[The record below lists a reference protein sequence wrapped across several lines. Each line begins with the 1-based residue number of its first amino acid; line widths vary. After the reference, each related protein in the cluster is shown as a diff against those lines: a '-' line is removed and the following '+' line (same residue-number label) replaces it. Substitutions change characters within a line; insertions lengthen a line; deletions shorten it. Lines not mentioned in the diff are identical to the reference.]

1 MTNSNFKSIDECRDI
16 ESVNFYNEALKKGEV
31 PSQII
36 LKIRKKGRDNA
47 RTPVQWNGEVNAG
60 FSNGKPWIDVNPDYK
75 RINAENEEN
84 DADSVLTFYKKMI
97 KLRKNNPVLVYGE
110 YKPLE
115 ENSEQIMAYYRALD
129 GEKMLTVLN
138 FSKETAKFA
147 FGGKKHSLIIS
158 NYKDSFDDSA
168 DEIELEPYE
177 ALVFKIIG

>member
-1 MTNSNFKSIDECRDI
+1 
-16 ESVNFYNEALKKGEV
+16 
-31 PSQII
+31 
-36 LKIRKKGRDNA
+36 
-47 RTPVQWNGEVNAG
+47 
-60 FSNGKPWIDVNPDYK
+60 
-75 RINAENEEN
+75 
-84 DADSVLTFYKKMI
+84 MI